1 MDYLQFAI
9 LGLGSGAI
17 IAAIGLGVVLSYR
30 GSGVINFAHGAVA
43 MYVAYLF
50 AGLRQSGEY
59 FLPIPGLPARVHLAG
74 SVGFVPAL
82 ILSLSTAVILGFLL
96 HHLVFRPLHLWIY
109 SIKTGKATKMS
120 ARPLP
125 DDRKM
130 FGQIGMVSV
139 AWFGNQ
145 IILSLKQA
153 DSANLWAATVTPGT
167 HELAGELTRLTLGSG
182 DESMPS
188 VSATK

>member
-74 SVGFVPAL
+74 SVGVVPAL

-96 HHLVFRPLHLWIY
+96 HYLVFRPLRNAPTLA
-109 SIKTGKATKMS
+109 KVVA
-120 ARPLP
+120 
-125 DDRKM
+125 
-130 FGQIGMVSV
+130 SV
-139 AWFGNQ
+139 GA
-145 IILSLKQA
+145 L
-153 DSANLWAATVTPGT
+153 
-167 HELAGELTRLTLGSG
+167 LTLQAIIVLRFGTS
-182 DESMPS
+182 SLS
-188 VSATK
+188 WW